1 MTLVSFPYWDMGK
14 IRESHPWYSA
24 NKKKLIN
31 KYFGDGKRVIA
42 AGMLFVLILNRS
54 FLWLQRDAEATGN
67 LSFVRYCQS

>member
-1 MTLVSFPYWDMGK
+1 MTLVSFPYRDMGK

-24 NKKKLIN
+24 NKKEFIN
-31 KYFGDGKRVIA
+31 NQIWDGKRVVA
-42 AGMLFVLILNRS
+42 AGMLFVLTLNRF